1 MEEYE
6 SYEEIDGD
14 EYSDFTFED
23 GVFCIG
29 AVMLLCIVFAFI
41 MKQIRKSVKNMHL
54 KIGNKIEIG
63 LETKEGKSEI
73 QNTK

>member
-23 GVFCIG
+23 GAICIG
-29 AVMLLCIVFAFI
+29 ASVLLCIVFAFV

-63 LETKEGKSEI
+63 LETKEDKCEI